1 MKIRIFGCSGSG
13 KSYLAERIQKDF
25 KIKHYDLDEIYWDT
39 QAYPYQRR
47 NDIDREMMLNN
58 ITMQKDW
65 CIEGAYTNFAVETF
79 SKADYIIIIQKSKAR
94 CKLKVVIRYLKKK
107 IGLEKGL
114 KESLK
119 DVKDMFGLINRFEN
133 NTDFVL
139 KYLDENNLSY
149 HIVKNYKDFK
159 KVVKNNSDL
168 T

>member
-25 KIKHYDLDEIYWDT
+25 KIKHYDLDEIYWNT
-39 QAYPYQRR
+39 QTFPYQKREDR
-47 NDIDREMMLNN
+47 DREMMLSD
-58 ITMQKDW
+58 IIMQKDW

-79 SKADYIIIIQKSKAR
+79 SKADYIIIIQKSKVR

-107 IGLEKGL
+107 VGLEKGL

-119 DVKDMFGLINRFEN
+119 DVKDMFRLINRFKN
-133 NTDFVL
+133 NTDFIL
-139 KYLDENNLSY
+139 KYLEENNLSY

-159 KVVKNNSDL
+159 KVVKNNGDL

>member
-25 KIKHYDLDEIYWDT
+25 KIKHYDLDEIYWNT
-39 QAYPYQRR
+39 QTFPYQKREDR
-47 NDIDREMMLNN
+47 DREMMLSD
-58 ITMQKDW
+58 IIMQKDW

-79 SKADYIIIIQKSKAR
+79 SKADHIIIIQKSKVR

-119 DVKDMFGLINRFEN
+119 DVKDMFRLINRFKN
-133 NTDFVL
+133 NSDFIL

-149 HIVKNYKDFK
+149 HIVKNYRDFK